1 MPFCSTF
8 ACGSRLIARAEYVAG
23 GRREAGGRLRLI
35 GQQKMPICR
44 MFSTG
49 ATGLEPATSG
59 VTGLFH
65 EYDDWR
71 RLTCYRSI
79 DAALRALAA
88 DLRKIA

>member
-1 MPFCSTF
+1 
-8 ACGSRLIARAEYVAG
+8 
-23 GRREAGGRLRLI
+23 
-35 GQQKMPICR
+35 MPIYR
-44 MFSTG
+44 DFTG

-65 EYDDWR
+65 EYDDGR

-88 DLRKIA
+88 DLRTIAQARFRAFAALLLPGRDL